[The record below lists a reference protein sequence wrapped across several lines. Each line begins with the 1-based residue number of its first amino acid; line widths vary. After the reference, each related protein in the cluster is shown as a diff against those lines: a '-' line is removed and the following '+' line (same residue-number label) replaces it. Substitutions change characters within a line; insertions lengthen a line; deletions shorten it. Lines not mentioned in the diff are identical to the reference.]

1 MDDGDMVSPGNGRR
15 RQVRKVRKGGFTQA
29 KKQIVLD
36 HLAACCNLTR
46 SAKAA
51 GISVETVNAHRRR
64 DPVFRQQVIEAIEA
78 GYEALDAMAL
88 DHTARS
94 GAGGAFVPGDTKVG
108 PETIDP
114 VMALHLLRLRRA
126 PIGQR
131 TGNGGP
137 RPRRVSEKELNAA
150 ILAKLKL
157 LGERIRK
164 RKGASRPV
172 RQAQGSLRSK

>member
-15 RQVRKVRKGGFTQA
+15 VQVRKVRAGGFTEA

-51 GISVETVNAHRRR
+51 GISVETVNEHRRR
-64 DPVFRQQVIEAIEA
+64 DPAFRQQVIEAIEA

-88 DHTARS
+88 DRAARS
-94 GAGGAFVPGDTKVG
+94 GRYVPGDTAVG
-108 PETIDP
+108 AETIDP
-114 VMALHLLRLRRA
+114 EMALHLLRLRRA
-126 PIGQR
+126 PIGRR
-131 TGNGGP
+131 TGAGGP
-137 RPRRVSEKELNAA
+137 RPRRVSEKELNEA

-157 LGERIRK
+157 LGERM
-164 RKGASRPV
+164 RKGKGRAP
-172 RQAQGSLRSK
+172 AKEE